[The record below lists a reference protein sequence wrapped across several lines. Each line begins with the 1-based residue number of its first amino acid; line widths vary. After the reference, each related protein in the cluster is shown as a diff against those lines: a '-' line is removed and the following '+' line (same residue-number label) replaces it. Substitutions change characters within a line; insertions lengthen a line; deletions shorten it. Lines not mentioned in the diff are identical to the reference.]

1 MSTLRFG
8 RILSW
13 IVLAGVGLVAVVY
26 FWDPTRRAAITQTVG
41 WFLTAVRFLFSGK
54 G

>member
-8 RILSW
+8 RLGSW
-13 IVLAGVGLVAVVY
+13 IMLAVAGLIGAVY
-26 FWDPTRRAAITQTVG
+26 FLDPTRRAAITQTAG
-41 WFLTAVRFLFSGK
+41 WFLTAARFVLSGK